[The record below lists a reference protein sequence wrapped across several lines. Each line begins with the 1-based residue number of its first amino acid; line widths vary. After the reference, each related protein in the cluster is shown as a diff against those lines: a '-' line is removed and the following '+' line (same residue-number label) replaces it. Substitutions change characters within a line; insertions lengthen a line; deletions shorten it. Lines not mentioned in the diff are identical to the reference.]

1 MVEYDPAKR
10 IKAIFRTIV
19 PSIVSHAFNQEARLL
34 MLDKY
39 EKKAHILNKIGGFP
53 YEYEK
58 IEAKFADAFHRIGV
72 DIYVEKA
79 VDIDPALEAFL

>member
-1 MVEYDPAKR
+1 MSY
-10 IKAIFRTIV
+10 
-19 PSIVSHAFNQEARLL
+19 AFNREAQLL
-34 MLDKY
+34 MLDRY
-39 EKKAHILNKIGGFP
+39 EKKAHRLNEIGGFP
-53 YEYEK
+53 YEEEK

>member
-10 IKAIFRTIV
+10 IKAIFRIIV
-19 PSIVSHAFNQEARLL
+19 PSIVSHAFNQEAQLL

-39 EKKAHILNKIGGFP
+39 EKKAHKLNEIGGFP
-53 YEYEK
+53 YEDER
-58 IEAKFADAFHRIGV
+58 IEAKFADAFLQLGV

-79 VDIDPALEAFL
+79 VYIEPALEAFL